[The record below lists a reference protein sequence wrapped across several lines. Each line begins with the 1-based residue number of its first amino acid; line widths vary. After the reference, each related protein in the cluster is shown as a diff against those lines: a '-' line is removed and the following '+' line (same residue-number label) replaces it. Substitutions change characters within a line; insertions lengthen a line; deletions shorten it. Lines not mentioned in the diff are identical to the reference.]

1 MSSIFMYLAP
11 SVPKSSSP
19 SENNMPKRANRP
31 WSGWWNSTREREK
44 EKNKVVNQL
53 LEGLDNTIAQDLG
66 DGSVIKGLDCGEMR
80 H

>member
-31 WSGWWNSTREREK
+31 GQEGETAQEK
-44 EKNKVVNQL
+44 KRKKNKIVN
-53 LEGLDNTIAQDLG
+53 
-66 DGSVIKGLDCGEMR
+66 
-80 H
+80 